1 MLGSDIYPFPEQWHH
16 SGDAGMLLVIFAVLA
31 LACVVI
37 VLLWLPGVGLLQL
50 LHDWTSR
57 LREKHPFL
65 AGLLTVV
72 GVLLFYVSPLI
83 VFYIIYNIVIFF
95 RA

>member
-1 MLGSDIYPFPEQWHH
+1 MVGSDIYPFPEQWHH
-16 SGDAGMLLVIFAVLA
+16 GGDAGMLLVIFAVLA
-31 LACVVI
+31 LASVVAI
-37 VLLWLPGVGLLQL
+37 LFWLPGAGLLGL
-50 LHDWTSR
+50 LHDWAIR

>member
-16 SGDAGMLLVIFAVLA
+16 GGDAGMLLVIFAVLA
-31 LACVVI
+31 LAGVGI
-37 VLLWLPGVGLLQL
+37 ALLWLPGAGLLGL
-50 LHDWTSR
+50 LHDWTIR

-65 AGLLTVV
+65 AGLLSVV

-83 VFYIIYNIVIFF
+83 VFYIIYNIVLFF